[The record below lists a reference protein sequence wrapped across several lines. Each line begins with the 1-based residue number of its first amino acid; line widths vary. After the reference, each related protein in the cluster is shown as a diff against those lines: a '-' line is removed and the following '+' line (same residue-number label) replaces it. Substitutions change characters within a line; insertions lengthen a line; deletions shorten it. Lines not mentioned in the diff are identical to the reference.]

1 MLWLNVCKHCVW
13 LFCERISIYYAT
25 KVPKFTLKCEKR
37 ESRIKNQE
45 PQATVCVRVRVRTRV
60 IALIHSSSTLI
71 GMCIVCIQN
80 KRTHFKHCKHCM
92 HINGRTTSI
101 SQSVGCLC
109 CLIKMNGL
117 IKKNMVGFI
126 LLAAQTNKSMKMHAH
141 DPFYYFLFA
150 SIARMQY
157 QRMCVCVYFS
167 SLTKFKR
174 AGFSSS
180 HKQQQIFCNG
190 SFQYVLQ
197 LPNSEC
203 ISLIRCAHFISIYLT
218 FRPRTTMANDWLNA
232 RALINL

>member
-1 MLWLNVCKHCVW
+1 MIVLRTNKHLLCNKSTKNVR
-13 LFCERISIYYAT
+13 LSARNG
-25 KVPKFTLKCEKR
+25 KR
-37 ESRIKNQE
+37 ESRVENQE
-45 PQATVCVRVRVRTRV
+45 PQATLCVRVRTRV

-109 CLIKMNGL
+109 CLIKTNGL

-141 DPFYYFLFA
+141 DPFHYFLFA

-157 QRMCVCVYFS
+157 QRMCVCVCTFLHSQNS
-167 SLTKFKR
+167 SELDSRRRTNNNKYSVTALFNTCSNFQTVN
-174 AGFSSS
+174 AVLLSDAL
-180 HKQQQIFCNG
+180 I
-190 SFQYVLQ
+190 SFQ
-197 LPNSEC
+197 
-203 ISLIRCAHFISIYLT
+203 FI
-218 FRPRTTMANDWLNA
+218 
-232 RALINL
+232 